1 MVSVT
6 MKNAPRWRVAMLAA
20 AVLLSSM
27 LATGLA
33 VHARDEAAVQAVQ
46 KAAIAAAASRTAS
59 GPATV
64 TPLLALL
71 PFHSDEGM
79 ALLSR
84 ASARQDFPL
93 LANQFEPQSNIAF
106 CGPTSAAIVLN
117 ALQSGRRGLPLDH
130 SRLRPE
136 DGRHLPPFVELA
148 VPRHT
153 QETVI
158 ARGRKTRAQVLG
170 EPMAVDAPGGPDR
183 ETRRRDPGFQLRQ
196 LDETLRAHGVNTRLV
211 IVHDQKPDSEIRDD
225 LIANMRHAGDY
236 VIVNYKR
243 SEVGQSGGAH
253 LSPLA
258 AYDSAGDAFLVMDVN
273 PASAG
278 WVWMPAATLIKGM
291 RTFDTRENRG
301 YILVW

>member
-6 MKNAPRWRVAMLAA
+6 TKKVLPWRSAALAA
-20 AVLLSSM
+20 TALLSSM

-33 VHARDEAAVQAVQ
+33 VHARDQAAVQAMQ
-46 KAAIAAAASRTAS
+46 KAAIAATAPGAPASASAA
-59 GPATV
+59 
-64 TPLLALL
+64 PLIALL
-71 PFHSDEGM
+71 PFASEEGL

-84 ASARQDFPL
+84 ATARQDFAP

-117 ALQSGRRGLPLDH
+117 ALQAGQRGLPLDRT
-130 SRLRPE
+130 RLRPE
-136 DGRHLPPFVELA
+136 DSRHLPPFVDLA

-158 ARGRKTRAQVLG
+158 AKGRKTRAQVLG
-170 EPMAVDAPGGPDR
+170 EPMAIDGEP
-183 ETRRRDPGFQLRQ
+183 RRDPGFQLRQ

-211 IVHDQKPDSEIRDD
+211 IVDDRKPDHEIRGD
-225 LIANMRHAGDY
+225 LIANLGRAGDH

-243 SEVGQSGGAH
+243 SEVGQRGGAH
-253 LSPLA
+253 LSPLG
-258 AYDSAGDAFLVMDVN
+258 AYDSASDAFLVMDVN

-291 RTFDTRENRG
+291 RTFDTLENRG